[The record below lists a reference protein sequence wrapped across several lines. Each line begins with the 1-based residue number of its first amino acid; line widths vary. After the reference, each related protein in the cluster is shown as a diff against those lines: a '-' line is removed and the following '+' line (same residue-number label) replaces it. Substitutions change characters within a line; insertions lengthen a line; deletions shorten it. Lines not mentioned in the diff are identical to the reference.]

1 MPLTMA
7 KGHYDMITCYNRQA
21 DLLIYGQIHLDHVI
35 ITYIIILHSSYE
47 NSNHIFNTIF
57 FYTTIFIAAFHKLLL
72 LKQLEHQRH

>member
-35 ITYIIILHSSYE
+35 ITYIVILYSSYE
-47 NSNHIFNTIF
+47 NSNHIFTPF
-57 FYTTIFIAAFHKLLL
+57 FLHTTFTAAFHKMLLF
-72 LKQLEHQRH
+72 KQLERQRH